1 MTIRNKPSRH
11 IVVVGAGILGAC
23 IAWRISERG
32 FPVTLIDKSD
42 PGSGASSHSFA
53 MINADAKF
61 PLHYH
66 NLNRRSQDMWTRFAA
81 ELARDGDGTSLGLR
95 WGGKVTWVSDVD
107 AAAQLE
113 VHVRQMQSWGYP
125 MRLLSESE
133 LSDMEPGLKVGSMT
147 AAAYSENE
155 GQVEPQLVIE
165 ACLDRLAERNCDV
178 CRNTEVTGYA
188 QTGEGRVKAVKTTS
202 GDIRCDVVV
211 LAAGSD
217 TTRLASR
224 LGVHVPQETS
234 SGVVIRTTPLPPLLQ
249 RAAVIYAPPVATG
262 EPEVHFRQCADG
274 GFMVGEGDQETHAED
289 GSQAHANELLA
300 RASSYLPELAQA
312 RAVAVPAGLRPLP
325 ADGFPAIGFTTEVP
339 NVYVVLTHSGV
350 TLAPV
355 LSQLVVQEICDGVL
369 ADAVLG
375 SYRPQRFTSRTARDS
390 VPL

>member
-1 MTIRNKPSRH
+1 MTTRSKSSRH
-11 IVVVGAGILGAC
+11 VVVVGAGILGAC
-23 IAWRISERG
+23 IAWRVSERG
-32 FPVTLIDKSD
+32 LPVTLIDKSD
-42 PGSGASSHSFA
+42 PGGGASGHSFA

-81 ELARDGDGTSLGLR
+81 ELARDGDGAGLGLR
-95 WGGKVTWVSDVD
+95 WGGKVAWVSDAD
-107 AAAQLE
+107 AAVRLE
-113 VHVRQMQSWGYP
+113 AHVRRMQSWGYP
-125 MRLLSESE
+125 MRLLSRSE
-133 LSDMEPGLKVGSMT
+133 LSDMEPSLRIGPME

-165 ACLDRLAERNCDV
+165 ACLHRLAERNVDV
-178 CRNTEVTGYA
+178 RRNTEATDCVLTR
-188 QTGEGRVKAVKTTS
+188 EGRVTAVKTS
-202 GDIRCDVVV
+202 GGDIRCDVVV

-224 LGVHVPQETS
+224 LGVHVPQEQS
-234 SGVVIRTTPLPPLLQ
+234 SGVVIRTTPLPPLL
-249 RAAVIYAPPVATG
+249 RHVTVIYAPPVAAG

-274 GFMVGEGDQETHAED
+274 GFMVGEGDQETPAAD
-289 GSQAHANELLA
+289 DSQAHADELLA
-300 RASSYLPELAQA
+300 RASTYLPELAQA

-339 NVYVVLTHSGV
+339 NVYVALTHSGV

-355 LSQLVVQEICDGVL
+355 LSQLAAQEICDGMQ

-375 SYRPQRFTSRTARDS
+375 PYRPQRFTSRTAG
-390 VPL
+390 

>member
-1 MTIRNKPSRH
+1 MTTYSKPSHH

-32 FPVTLIDKSD
+32 FAVTLIDKSD
-42 PGSGASSHSFA
+42 PGGGASGHSFA

-81 ELARDGDGTSLGLR
+81 ELARDGDGASLGLR
-95 WGGKVTWVSDVD
+95 WGGKVAWVSDAD
-107 AAAQLE
+107 AAVQLE
-113 VHVRQMQSWGYP
+113 DHVRRMQSWGYP
-125 MRLLSESE
+125 MRLLSGSE
-133 LSDMEPGLKVGSMT
+133 LSDMEPSLRIGPMA

-165 ACLDRLAERNCDV
+165 ACLHRLAERNVDV
-178 CRNTEVTGYA
+178 CRNTEATGYVL
-188 QTGEGRVKAVKTTS
+188 TREGRVKAVKTS
-202 GDIRCDVVV
+202 DGDIRCNVVV

-224 LGVHVPQETS
+224 LGIHVPQEQS
-234 SGVVIRTTPLPPLLQ
+234 SGVVIRTTPLPPLL
-249 RAAVIYAPPVATG
+249 RHVTVIYAPPVAEG
-262 EPEVHFRQCADG
+262 ESEVHFRQCRDG
-274 GFMVGEGDQETHAED
+274 SFMVGEGDQETPAED
-289 GSQAHANELLA
+289 DSQTHADNLLA
-300 RASSYLPELAQA
+300 CASSYLPELAQA

-325 ADGFPAIGFTTEVP
+325 VDGFPAIGFTTEVP
-339 NVYVVLTHSGV
+339 NVYVALTHSGV

-355 LSQLVVQEICDGVL
+355 LSQLAAQEICDGVQ

-375 SYRPQRFTSRTARDS
+375 PYRPHRFASPTAGGFM
-390 VPL
+390 

>member
-1 MTIRNKPSRH
+1 MTTYSKPSRH

-42 PGSGASSHSFA
+42 PGGGASGHSFA

-81 ELARDGDGTSLGLR
+81 ELARDGDGASLGLR
-95 WGGKVTWVSDVD
+95 WGGKVAWVSDAD
-107 AAAQLE
+107 AAVQLE
-113 VHVRQMQSWGYP
+113 AHVRRMQSWGYP
-125 MRLLSESE
+125 MRLLSRSE
-133 LSDMEPGLKVGSMT
+133 LSDLEPSLRIGPMA

-165 ACLDRLAERNCDV
+165 ACLHRLAERNVDV
-178 CRNTEVTGYA
+178 CRNTEATDCVLTR
-188 QTGEGRVKAVKTTS
+188 EGRVMAVKTS
-202 GDIRCDVVV
+202 GGDIRCDVAV

-224 LGVHVPQETS
+224 LGIHVPQEQS
-234 SGVVIRTTPLPPLLQ
+234 SGVVIRTTPLPPLL
-249 RAAVIYAPPVATG
+249 RRGTVVYAPPVAAG
-262 EPEVHFRQCADG
+262 ESEVHFRQCADG
-274 GFMVGEGDQETHAED
+274 SFMVGEGDQETLAED
-289 GSQAHANELLA
+289 DSQTHADNLLS
-300 RASSYLPELAQA
+300 RASSYLPGLAQA

-325 ADGFPAIGFTTEVP
+325 ADGFPAIGFATEVP
-339 NVYVVLTHSGV
+339 NVYVALTHSGV

-355 LSQLVVQEICDGVL
+355 LSRLAAQEICDGVQ

-375 SYRPQRFTSRTARDS
+375 PYRPQRFASRTAG
-390 VPL
+390 

>member
-1 MTIRNKPSRH
+1 MTIRNTPSRH

-23 IAWRISERG
+23 IAWCISARG

-61 PLHYH
+61 PFHYH

-81 ELARDGDGTSLGLR
+81 ELARDGDGASLGLR

-113 VHVRQMQSWGYP
+113 AHVRQMQFWGYP

-133 LSDMEPGLKVGSMT
+133 LLDMEPGLKVGSMA

-234 SGVVIRTTPLPPLLQ
+234 SGVVIRTTPLSPLLQ
-249 RAAVIYAPPVATG
+249 RAAVIYAPPTEAG
-262 EPEVHFRQCADG
+262 ESEVHFRQCADG

-289 GSQAHANELLA
+289 GSQAHADELLA

-325 ADGFPAIGFTTEVP
+325 ADGFPAIGFTTEAP

-355 LSQLVVQEICDGVL
+355 LSQLAAQEICDGVQ

-375 SYRPQRFTSRTARDS
+375 PYRPQRFTSRTAE
-390 VPL
+390 

>member
-1 MTIRNKPSRH
+1 MTIRNKSSHH

-23 IAWRISERG
+23 IAWRISARE
-32 FPVTLIDKSD
+32 FPVTLIDKSN
-42 PGSGASSHSFA
+42 PGGGASSHSFA

-81 ELARDGDGTSLGLR
+81 ELARDGDGASLGLR
-95 WGGKVTWVSDVD
+95 WGGKVTWASDVD
-107 AAAQLE
+107 AAARLE
-113 VHVRQMQSWGYP
+113 AHVHQMQSWGYP

-133 LSDMEPGLKVGSMT
+133 LSDMEPGLKVGSVA

-165 ACLDRLAERNCDV
+165 ACLHWLTKRNCDV
-178 CRNTEVTGYA
+178 CCNTEVTGYA
-188 QTGEGRVKAVKTTS
+188 LTREGRVKAVETTS
-202 GDIRCDVVV
+202 GNIRCDVVV

-234 SGVVIRTTPLPPLLQ
+234 SGVVIRTTPLPPQLQ
-249 RAAVIYAPPVATG
+249 RAAVIYAPPTAAG
-262 EPEVHFRQCADG
+262 ESEVHFRQCADG

-289 GSQAHANELLA
+289 GSQAHADELLA
-300 RASSYLPELAQA
+300 RASSYLPALAQA

-325 ADGFPAIGFTTEVP
+325 ADGFPVIGFTTEVP
-339 NVYVVLTHSGV
+339 DVYVALTHSGV

-355 LSQLVVQEICDGVL
+355 LSQLVAQEICDGVQ

-375 SYRPQRFTSRTARDS
+375 PYRPQRFAPRTMG
-390 VPL
+390 

>member
-1 MTIRNKPSRH
+1 MTTYSKPSRH

-42 PGSGASSHSFA
+42 PGGGASGHSFA

-81 ELARDGDGTSLGLR
+81 ELARDGDGASLGLR
-95 WGGKVTWVSDVD
+95 WGGKVAWVSDAD
-107 AAAQLE
+107 AAVQLE
-113 VHVRQMQSWGYP
+113 AHVRRMQSWGYP
-125 MRLLSESE
+125 MRLLSRSE
-133 LSDMEPGLKVGSMT
+133 LSDLEPSLRIGPMA

-165 ACLDRLAERNCDV
+165 ACLHRLAERNVDV
-178 CRNTEVTGYA
+178 CRNTEATDCVLTR
-188 QTGEGRVKAVKTTS
+188 EGRVMAVKTS
-202 GDIRCDVVV
+202 GGDIRCDVAV

-224 LGVHVPQETS
+224 LGIHVPQEQS
-234 SGVVIRTTPLPPLLQ
+234 SGVVIRTTPLPPLL
-249 RAAVIYAPPVATG
+249 RRGTVVYAPPVAAG
-262 EPEVHFRQCADG
+262 ESEVHFRQCADG
-274 GFMVGEGDQETHAED
+274 SFMVGEGDQETPAED
-289 GSQAHANELLA
+289 DSQTHADNLLA
-300 RASSYLPELAQA
+300 CASSYLPELAQA
-312 RAVAVPAGLRPLP
+312 RALAVPAGLRPLP
-325 ADGFPAIGFTTEVP
+325 ADGFPAIGFATEVP
-339 NVYVVLTHSGV
+339 NVYVALTHSGV

-355 LSQLVVQEICDGVL
+355 LSQLAAQEICDGVR

-375 SYRPQRFTSRTARDS
+375 PYRPQRFASRTAG
-390 VPL
+390 

>member
-224 LGVHVPQETS
+224 LGVHVPQEES
-234 SGVVIRTTPLPPLLQ
+234 SGVVIRTTPLPSLLQ
-249 RAAVIYAPPVATG
+249 HAAVIYTPPVATG
-262 EPEVHFRQCADG
+262 KPEVHFRQCADG

-289 GSQAHANELLA
+289 GSQAHADELLA

-375 SYRPQRFTSRTARDS
+375 PYRPQRFTSRTARDS